1 MKKLLALLLL
11 SSFVLVGCSKE
22 PIYVECEWL
31 GINKRLTIDESDNIV
46 TWTGLNIHYPLSV
59 YEDKYIWNDNIS
71 VSKLDRF
78 SLKLEYT
85 SLPTGEEICNSDIF
99 EEGEEEEYCYMDDKK
114 VVSIHDCKIIERQ

>member
-1 MKKLLALLLL
+1 MKKLLGLLLL

-59 YEDKYIWNDNIS
+59 YEDKYIWNDNKS

>member
-22 PIYVECEWL
+22 PIYVECEWF
-31 GINKRLTIDESDNIV
+31 GINMRFTIDESDNIV
-46 TWTGLNIHYPLSV
+46 TWTGLGIHYPLSV
-59 YEDKYIWNDNIS
+59 YEDKYIWNDKIS

-85 SLPTGEEICNSDIF
+85 SLPTGEEICDSDIF
-99 EEGEEEEYCYMDDKK
+99 LEGEEEEFCYMDDKK
-114 VVSIHDCKIIERQ
+114 DVSIHDCKIIERQ